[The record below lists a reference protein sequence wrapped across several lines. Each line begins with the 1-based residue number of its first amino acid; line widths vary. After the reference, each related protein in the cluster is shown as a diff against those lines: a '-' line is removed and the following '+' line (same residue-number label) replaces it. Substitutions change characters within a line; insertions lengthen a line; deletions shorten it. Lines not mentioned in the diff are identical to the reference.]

1 MVSFRV
7 DIGYRKFGE
16 AENDLFK
23 MAVIMIFPRLMKV
36 NDMSVKNLYLV
47 YRFDKVSNMED
58 ISFPVLFVVKLAEFI
73 FVV

>member
-23 MAVIMIFPRLMKV
+23 MAVIMIFPSLMKV

-58 ISFPVLFVVKLAEFI
+58 ISFPVCLL
-73 FVV
+73 

>member
-23 MAVIMIFPRLMKV
+23 MAVIMIFPSLMKV
-36 NDMSVKNLYLV
+36 KDMSVKNLYLV

-58 ISFPVLFVVKLAEFI
+58 ISFPVCLL
-73 FVV
+73 